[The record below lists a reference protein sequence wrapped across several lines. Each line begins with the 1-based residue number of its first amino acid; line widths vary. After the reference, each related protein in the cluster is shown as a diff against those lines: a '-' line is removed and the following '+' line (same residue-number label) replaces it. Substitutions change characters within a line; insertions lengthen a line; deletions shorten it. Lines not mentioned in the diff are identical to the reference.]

1 MKTLSRS
8 DLIAH
13 AEAWIRDWNAHDVDA
28 VIAPWAE
35 DGVFISPIAAT
46 VTGHPV
52 IQGRAALKTY
62 WQGALKRAGS
72 LHFTPLFLQ
81 VDPET
86 QSLLVHYCS
95 RTSARQ
101 VRAAELMVFENGKQV
116 RGEAFYG
123 AEMP

>member
-1 MKTLSRS
+1 MTTLSRT

-13 AEAWIRDWNAHDVDA
+13 AEAWIRDWNEHDVDA

-35 DGVFISPIAAT
+35 DGVFISPVAAA
-46 VTGHPV
+46 VTGSPL
-52 IQGRAALKTY
+52 IRGKAALKAY
-62 WQGALKRAGS
+62 WQGALARAGS
-72 LHFTPLFLQ
+72 LHFTPLSLQ

-86 QSLLVHYCS
+86 QSLLVHYQS

-101 VRAAELMVFENGKQV
+101 VRAAELMVFENGKQA

>member
-1 MKTLSRS
+1 MTSLSRK

-13 AEAWIRDWNAHDVDA
+13 AEAWIRDWNGHDVDA

-35 DGVFISPIAAT
+35 DGVFISPVAAA
-46 VTGHPV
+46 VTGSPL
-52 IQGRAALKTY
+52 IRGKPALKAY
-62 WQGALKRAGS
+62 WQGALARAGS
-72 LHFTPLFLQ
+72 LHFTPLSLQ

-86 QSLLVHYCS
+86 QSLLVHYQS

>member
-1 MKTLSRS
+1 MTTLSRA

-35 DGVFISPIAAT
+35 DGVFISPVAAA
-46 VTGHPV
+46 VTGNPV
-52 IQGRAALKTY
+52 IQGKAALKAY
-62 WQGALKRAGS
+62 WQGALKRAGG
-72 LHFTPLFLQ
+72 LHFTPLSLQ

-86 QSLLVHYCS
+86 QSLLVHYHS

-101 VRAAELMVFENGKQV
+101 VRAAELMVFEEGKQV

>member
-1 MKTLSRS
+1 MTILSRS

-35 DGVFISPIAAT
+35 DGVFISPVAAA
-46 VTGHPV
+46 VTGTPV
-52 IQGRAALKTY
+52 IQGKAALKAY
-62 WQGALKRAGS
+62 WQGALKRAGA
-72 LHFTPLFLQ
+72 LHFTPLSLQ
-81 VDPET
+81 VDPES
-86 QSLLVHYCS
+86 QSLLIHYHS

-101 VRAAELMVFENGKQV
+101 VRAAELMVFEGGKQV